1 MIKSTPPQ
9 SATEENVTKVS
20 YQNRRLL
27 KQLSTIIV
35 EFLP

>member
-9 SATEENVTKVS
+9 SATEENVMKVL
-20 YQNRRLL
+20 YQNRRLS